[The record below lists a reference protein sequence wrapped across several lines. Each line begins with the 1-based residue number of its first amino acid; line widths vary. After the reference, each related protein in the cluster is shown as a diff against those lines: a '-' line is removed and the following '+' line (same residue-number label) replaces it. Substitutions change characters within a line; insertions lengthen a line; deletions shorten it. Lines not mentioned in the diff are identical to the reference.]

1 MALRTKIALPGI
13 IEDEVSGRENTF
25 FMRGSCSGMDAVFE
39 SLLSGETFIPLAK
52 LQVGDIGIEILIL
65 AEDEIGQREIITIRA
80 ELLAVEVVRTFADGP
95 HVLLGSRHYGRQILV
110 ILAAKGLRMQD
121 DLAFGID
128 QRLCVVSL
136 DDAMRSGH
144 LGRLI
149 VGQVALDLFA
159 AFPDLGLL
167 LLKKHIQA
175 FHLMLQTLPLYLAS
189 FCFGVG

>member
-1 MALRTKIALPGI
+1 
-13 IEDEVSGRENTF
+13 
-25 FMRGSCSGMDAVFE
+25 
-39 SLLSGETFIPLAK
+39 
-52 LQVGDIGIEILIL
+52 
-65 AEDEIGQREIITIRA
+65 
-80 ELLAVEVVRTFADGP
+80 
-95 HVLLGSRHYGRQILV
+95 
-110 ILAAKGLRMQD
+110 MQD